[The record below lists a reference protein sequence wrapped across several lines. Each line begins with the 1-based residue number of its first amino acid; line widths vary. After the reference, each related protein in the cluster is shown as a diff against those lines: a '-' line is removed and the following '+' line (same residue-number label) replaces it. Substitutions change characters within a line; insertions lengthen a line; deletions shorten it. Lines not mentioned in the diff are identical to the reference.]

1 MHYRGAYL
9 LHGTGTSFRTWTV
22 FFSLSFLCHLL
33 VFGILILTPGSLPS
47 RDYLPEVINVT
58 MVTLADP
65 SVSTTQESA
74 PDAAAQA
81 VPQPTGLKP
90 KAPVPAAT
98 KTKRPKTSLK
108 KKTFKSEKV
117 VQSAIDRLEE
127 NIEETRPD
135 PLQKALERL
144 KQEVGEAPPPSSTK
158 TPAAAVE
165 PRPGLVGGSGGGNRK
180 IVELLDIY
188 RVEIASRVRKHW
200 AFSASLAGEQEGL
213 VVYLA
218 FNVLPDGSITDIW
231 FDKRSGNRHLDESA
245 ERAVRKSDPV
255 GPHPESLSLPYVT
268 VGLRFGP
275 EGVK

>member
-1 MHYRGAYL
+1 MHYREAYL
-9 LHGTGTSFRTWTV
+9 LHGAGTNFRTWTG
-22 FFSLSFLCHLL
+22 FFTLSFLCHLL
-33 VFGILILTPGSLPS
+33 LFGILILTPGYLPE

-58 MVTLADP
+58 MVTLSDP
-65 SVSTTQESA
+65 TVPVTAEPA
-74 PDAAAQA
+74 RDPAAQT

-90 KAPVPAAT
+90 RATDPAVT
-98 KTKRPKTSLK
+98 KKKRPKTSLK
-108 KKTFKSEKV
+108 KKTFKSSKV

-127 NIEETRPD
+127 NIEDTRPD
-135 PLQKALERL
+135 PLEKALERL
-144 KQEVGEAPPPSSTK
+144 KKEVGEAPPPSSVR
-158 TPAAAVE
+158 TPTAAVE
-165 PRPGLVGGSGGGNRK
+165 PRPGIVGGSRGGNRK

-218 FNVLPDGSITDIW
+218 FNVLPDGTITDIW

-245 ERAVRKSDPV
+245 KRAVMKSNPV